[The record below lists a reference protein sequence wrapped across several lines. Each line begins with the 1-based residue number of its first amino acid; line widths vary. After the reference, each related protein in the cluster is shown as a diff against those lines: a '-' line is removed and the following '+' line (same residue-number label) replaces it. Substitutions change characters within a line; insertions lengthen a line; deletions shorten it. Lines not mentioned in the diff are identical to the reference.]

1 MKKKKRYW
9 TTSIFHFM
17 LCNYIVGCI
26 IIDHINNCTN
36 MIQCTSLFVCDIW
49 TFWKPVFW
57 AEQYCRWVREFL
69 DEENQGLDAL
79 IDYLS
84 FRLLMMRHE
93 QRLLESHTSSEEK
106 LQTGNKLIRKGKI
119 REFILAQIIIIIR

>member
-1 MKKKKRYW
+1 VLL
-9 TTSIFHFM
+9 IIQI
-17 LCNYIVGCI
+17 IVQI
-26 IIDHINNCTN
+26 RFNV
-36 MIQCTSLFVCDIW
+36 QVYLFAILLLKNLY
-49 TFWKPVFW
+49 F
-57 AEQYCRWVREFL
+57 EHYCRWVREFL

-106 LQTGNKLIRKGKI
+106 LQTSKELKREKI
-119 REFILAQIIIIIR
+119 K

>member
-1 MKKKKRYW
+1 
-9 TTSIFHFM
+9 
-17 LCNYIVGCI
+17 
-26 IIDHINNCTN
+26 
-36 MIQCTSLFVCDIW
+36 
-49 TFWKPVFW
+49 
-57 AEQYCRWVREFL
+57 VREFL

-106 LQTGNKLIRKGKI
+106 LQTGKKSIKI
-119 REFILAQIIIIIR
+119 PKREESVKIVY

>member
-1 MKKKKRYW
+1 M
-9 TTSIFHFM
+9 
-17 LCNYIVGCI
+17 
-26 IIDHINNCTN
+26 
-36 MIQCTSLFVCDIW
+36 
-49 TFWKPVFW
+49 
-57 AEQYCRWVREFL
+57 REFL

-106 LQTGNKLIRKGKI
+106 LQTGKKAIREDQKVETDPRSSIGSLDNYNKLDNLLEGGRQHVRYFEPRLIV
-119 REFILAQIIIIIR
+119 E